1 MSERSAR
8 MAVAA
13 IFFLYVL
20 YIRVYDI
27 ADTFLMLG
35 EQTRDWTIALGG
47 ITELPLTGAPSTAG
61 GRGFGPVYYWLLWLG
76 RNLVGPFTDFLPHAG
91 GLTVALLQSAAD
103 AWLLLV
109 LWRRVGP
116 FLALAMCLVIA
127 SAPFDIAISSVIWN
141 PPVAAALVKMA
152 TAMALSLGDRPPRWQ
167 IAVTA
172 MFAWCAVQAH
182 LSAIF
187 VAAPLLVASILR
199 TDKPLASI
207 DDEPKGSSL
216 QDAPLAAT
224 DLQVRRSDLQVRR
237 SDDKPKGLSLQERF
251 KNAGATAAL
260 IAGVILILQIPYFIA
275 VMRDPAAPMGPA
287 TAISN
292 MANVEAF
299 RIDRSYSAIV
309 NGAGELLV
317 RQSDSWRF
325 QIPTLIAGV
334 ILLWRWRREP
344 LVLAVSIGGLA
355 AATLLFATWTRGF
368 DSYWFL
374 TLTTAMVLTYGMAIA
389 AIPHRLALNAVGAV
403 LLAGIVLL
411 QPGRIEQSTAFFKY
425 PPYRTMR
432 IASYELAA
440 RAPVLRDIRVNFD
453 GAHPTMDKYI
463 IYRILGGRIDP
474 SAPHQAFVNADGSVR
489 IE

>member
-1 MSERSAR
+1 MNERYAR
-8 MAVAA
+8 VAIAA

-35 EQTRDWTIALGG
+35 EQTRDWAIALGG

-91 GLTVALLQSAAD
+91 GFTVALLQSIAD
-103 AWLLLV
+103 TWLLLA

-141 PPVAAALVKMA
+141 PPVAAALIKMA
-152 TAMALSLGDRPPRWQ
+152 TAMALGLGDTPPRWQ
-167 IAVTA
+167 IVVTA
-172 MFAWCAVQAH
+172 VLAWCAVQAH

-187 VAAPLLVASILR
+187 VAAPILVALVAQ
-199 TDKPLASI
+199 PLMKNHWRESA
-207 DDEPKGSSL
+207 
-216 QDAPLAAT
+216 QLAA
-224 DLQVRRSDLQVRR
+224 VV
-237 SDDKPKGLSLQERF
+237 
-251 KNAGATAAL
+251 AAAVL
-260 IAGVILILQIPYFIA
+260 VLQIPYFIA
-275 VMRDPAAPMGPA
+275 IASDPAAPIGPT

-292 MANVEAF
+292 ITNADSF
-299 RIDRSYSAIV
+299 RLERAYVSIV

-317 RQSDSWRF
+317 RQFDSWRF
-325 QIPTLIAGV
+325 QIPTLIAALVVV
-334 ILLWRWRREP
+334 IRWRRDN
-344 LVLAVSIGGLA
+344 VLLSTSIGGIA
-355 AATLLFATWTRGF
+355 GATILFATWTRGY

-374 TLTTAMVLTYGMAIA
+374 TLTTAMVLTYGFAIA
-389 AIPHRLALNAVGAV
+389 AIPSRLVTHAVGGI
-403 LLAGIVLL
+403 LLAGILFL
-411 QPGRIEQSTAFFKY
+411 QPSRIDQSKAFFKY

-432 IASYELAA
+432 LASYDLAA
-440 RAPVLRDIRVNFD
+440 RAPVLRDIRVNFE
-453 GAHPTMDKYI
+453 GAHPTMDKYF
-463 IYRILGGRIDP
+463 IYKILGGRIDP
-474 SAPHQAFVNADGSVR
+474 SAPHQAYVNGDGSVR